1 MDRNSK
7 VSEVDKKIKS
17 LERELFELSQ
27 LVNKLTPKVDKIKVE
42 DTKTS
47 NEIVQDD
54 IQKVKGIIDQDFF
67 KKL

>member
-54 IQKVKGIIDQDFF
+54 IQKVKGIID
-67 KKL
+67 